1 MVQKFAEHF
10 HDSWAA
16 RKLDK
21 GWTHGLLYSR
31 RTTNHPRLVPFHRL
45 QDYVIFF
52 EIFFL
57 ISNFQEKE
65 FYKERCAECIRAL
78 VVWGYQFE
86 LVDHDANERANQSRV
101 LSGRNERVIYYFL
114 RIFFNSLLI
123 FLRISILVLLISL
136 I

>member
-45 QDYVIFF
+45 QDYVIFLKF
-52 EIFFL
+52 YFFL
-57 ISNFQEKE
+57 FSIFRKKNFIKN
-65 FYKERCAECIRAL
+65 
-78 VVWGYQFE
+78 VVQ
-86 LVDHDANERANQSRV
+86 NV
-101 LSGRNERVIYYFL
+101 LEH
-114 RIFFNSLLI
+114 LLFGDI
-123 FLRISILVLLISL
+123 NLN
-136 I
+136 